1 LVEPLSVALHAT
13 RRTQRN
19 GSLYPG
25 ANVLVIGAGAVGLLV
40 AAVAN
45 LAGASKVCIT
55 DVILE
60 RVDFAIANGWATNGY
75 VAPPSLTT
83 GLEIA
88 TDLKAKLNIPNGYDV
103 VYDCTGMEVCV
114 QTGIYAA
121 RSGGALMLI
130 GMGNPVMTLPISA
143 AALREV
149 DILGG
154 FRYANTYQL
163 GVELLASG
171 KLQNIEKLVT
181 HSFRGMERIE
191 AAFRTAAQKMD
202 ENGQLIVKVEIEM
215 GSD

>member
-1 LVEPLSVALHAT
+1 
-13 RRTQRN
+13 
-19 GSLYPG
+19 G

-40 AAVAN
+40 AAVTN
-45 LAGASKVCIT
+45 LTGTSKVCIT
-55 DVILE
+55 DIILE
-60 RVDFAIANGWATNGY
+60 RVDFAIANGWATKGY
-75 VAPPSLTT
+75 VAPPGLTT

-88 TDLKAKLNIPNGYDV
+88 TDLKAKLNMLNGYDV

-130 GMGNPVMTLPISA
+130 GMGSPVMTLPISA

-171 KLQNIEKLVT
+171 KLQNVEKLVT
-181 HSFRGMERIE
+181 HSFRGMEGIQT
-191 AAFRTAAQKMD
+191 AFRTAAQRMD
-202 ENGQLIVKVEIEM
+202 ENGQLIVKVEIET
-215 GSD
+215 GSDSVEVE